1 MSEQS
6 GKIVEV
12 ISGTHKGQTGVAL
25 NSDQKPETVKAG
37 KIIVELRTGKK
48 LIDYSRLKVIGYQ
61 D

>member
-1 MSEQS
+1 MKKP

-12 ISGTHKGQTGVAL
+12 IDGVHKGQTGVAY
-25 NSDQKPETVKAG
+25 NSDQTPATAKAG

-48 LIDYSRLKVIGYQ
+48 LIDYSRLKVLGFQ